1 MQRNTVLFTMI
12 TTRDW
17 LSDYDGD
24 NAGDGKV
31 ADSCSNDGGDDDD
44 DDDDGKRK
52 VHSEGEADDD
62 DDGDNDNGGVD
73 INDGNDANGDDSM
86 SKADCDGDFFFYLS
100 FLSRTFTNHRT
111 AGEGGGH
118 FFNSSLPL
126 PPASQT
132 LRH

>member
-17 LSDYDGD
+17 LSDDDGD

-44 DDDDGKRK
+44 DDDDDDGKRK
-52 VHSEGEADDD
+52 VDSEGEADD
-62 DDGDNDNGGVD
+62 GENDNGGVD

-86 SKADCDGDFFFYLS
+86 SKADCDDDFFFLPEFS
-100 FLSRTFTNHRT
+100 FTNIH
-111 AGEGGGH
+111 E
-118 FFNSSLPL
+118 
-126 PPASQT
+126 SQDCRWRGRAF
-132 LRH
+132 L